1 MDKIKKGDFIELD
14 FTAKLTS
21 NDMVYDTTSEQVAK
35 DNNIYSKEYNYN
47 PLIVTVGEGHLLK
60 GLDEFVEGKELGEYH
75 VKIPAEKAFGKKD
88 AKLLRLISLGEFK
101 KHNIQAMPGLEVELD
116 GQRGIIRTVNGGR
129 VIVDFNHPLSSQEVN
144 YDVVI
149 KNIITDDKRRIEAL
163 LNLFK
168 IPIKSV
174 EVSEGKVIIE
184 FGVEMPQ
191 EITKPIADEI
201 VRLVGIRD
209 IVFK

>member
-21 NDMVYDTTSEQVAK
+21 NDMVYDTTLEQVAK
-35 DNNIYSKEYNYN
+35 DNNIYSKDYTYN

-116 GQRGIIRTVNGGR
+116 GQRVIIRTVNGGR

-144 YDVVI
+144 YDVV
-149 KNIITDDKRRIEAL
+149 KK
-163 LNLFK
+163 
-168 IPIKSV
+168 
-174 EVSEGKVIIE
+174 
-184 FGVEMPQ
+184 
-191 EITKPIADEI
+191 
-201 VRLVGIRD
+201 
-209 IVFK
+209 

>member
-1 MDKIKKGDFIELD
+1 M
-14 FTAKLTS
+14 
-21 NDMVYDTTSEQVAK
+21 
-35 DNNIYSKEYNYN
+35 
-47 PLIVTVGEGHLLK
+47 
-60 GLDEFVEGKELGEYH
+60 
-75 VKIPAEKAFGKKD
+75 
-88 AKLLRLISLGEFK
+88 RLISLGEFK

>member
-1 MDKIKKGDFIELD
+1 
-14 FTAKLTS
+14 
-21 NDMVYDTTSEQVAK
+21 
-35 DNNIYSKEYNYN
+35 
-47 PLIVTVGEGHLLK
+47 
-60 GLDEFVEGKELGEYH
+60 
-75 VKIPAEKAFGKKD
+75 
-88 AKLLRLISLGEFK
+88 LRLISLGEFK